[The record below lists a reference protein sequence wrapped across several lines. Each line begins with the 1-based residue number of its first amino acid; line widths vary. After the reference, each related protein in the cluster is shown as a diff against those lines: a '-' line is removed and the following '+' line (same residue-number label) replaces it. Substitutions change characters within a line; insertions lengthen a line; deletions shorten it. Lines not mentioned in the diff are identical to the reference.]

1 MPTDEDLMEPKW
13 FNEFVDRMNPKFAKY
28 FWRWFGDEERTKDL
42 TNTLWVKFL
51 RDEAFGAQT
60 REASISEDD
69 LIHQEKWLWRVAD
82 NLRIDEYRKDQ
93 GRKQDQGEI
102 ELPGGQN
109 PEDDYERKED
119 IDCVQ
124 RALDQ
129 MENEKHRRALE
140 LHNEGYDF
148 REIADIIDLKQG
160 ALGTTLYR
168 ARHAFKKILC
178 RICPEVCFERCGGNL
193 DPCFGG

>member
-1 MPTDEDLMEPKW
+1 MQTDEDLMEPKW

-42 TNTLWVKFL
+42 TNTLWVKLL
-51 RDEAFGAQT
+51 RDEAFDAQT

-69 LIHQEKWLWRVAD
+69 LIHQMKWLWRSAK

-93 GRKQDQGEI
+93 VRKRDQGQI
-102 ELPGGQN
+102 KPPQGRD
-109 PEDDYERKED
+109 PEDDLERKEKK
-119 IDCVQ
+119 DCVQ
-124 RALDQ
+124 QALYN

-140 LHNEGYDF
+140 LHNEGYSFGDIA
-148 REIADIIDLKQG
+148 EIIGLKQG

-168 ARHAFKKILC
+168 ARHAFREIFC
-178 RICPEVCFERCGGNL
+178 RICPDLEVCLEYGG
-193 DPCFGG
+193 

>member
-1 MPTDEDLMEPKW
+1 MQTDEDLMEPKW

-69 LIHQEKWLWRVAD
+69 LIHQEKWLWRVAE
-82 NLRIDEYRKDQ
+82 NLRKDEYRKDQ
-93 GRKQDQGEI
+93 VRKRDQGQI
-102 ELPGGQN
+102 KPPQGRD
-109 PEDDYERKED
+109 PEDDLERKEKK
-119 IDCVQ
+119 DCVQ
-124 RALDQ
+124 QALYN

-140 LHNEGYDF
+140 LHNEGYSFGDIA
-148 REIADIIDLKQG
+148 EIIGLKQG

-178 RICPEVCFERCGGNL
+178 RICPDLEVCLEYGG
-193 DPCFGG
+193 